1 MLQRRNDEGVVGR
14 VTQDAI
20 DVASQARV
28 VAHESREAYGDA
40 RPPWR
45 DAACRQCHAP
55 RASARSKLRRVQ
67 SGHLLQGGSNDGF
80 PRQGKVGERSVE
92 RRCWR
97 SRRGRTH
104 LTLRRRTHG
113 VRRSSGTPPARYNT
127 SCIVLVVFSGS
138 CPSAVG
144 FPAPTVCSELGRY
157 FRYFRQVASK
167 RRERG
172 RFVVTSVL
180 AASF

>member
-1 MLQRRNDEGVVGR
+1 MR
-14 VTQDAI
+14 
-20 DVASQARV
+20 SM
-28 VAHESREAYGDA
+28 SRA
-40 RPPWR
+40 
-45 DAACRQCHAP
+45 
-55 RASARSKLRRVQ
+55 RRVWLRTNPVKHTATR
-67 SGHLLQGGSNDGF
+67 GRRGATLPVANAMRRARAREVNFGGSKAATFGRRGSNHGF

-138 CPSAVG
+138 RHAVG
-144 FPAPTVCSELGRY
+144 LPAPTVCCELGRY